1 MFTGLVEESGRVVEL
16 SAYCGQHVLRV
27 AARRVLEGLA
37 VGDSIAVNG
46 CCLTVAAR
54 EGDVLQF
61 DLLAETRRVTS
72 LGALGAGSEVNLER
86 SLAYGGRMGGHFVTG
101 HVDAVGT
108 VEVFEPRGA
117 DHYLRVRLPAGSG
130 RYLVPK
136 GSIALDGVSLTVAE
150 VGADAVA
157 VWLIPHTLAVTNLHT
172 RRVSDIVNVEFDV
185 LGKYVERMLE
195 ARLGTAR
202 GDASDRA

>member
-16 SAYCGQHVLRV
+16 YAYCGQHVLRV

-37 VGDSIAVNG
+37 IGDSLAVNG

-72 LGALGAGSEVNLER
+72 LAALVPGSEVNLER

-108 VEVFEPRGA
+108 IEALEPRGT

-130 RYLVPK
+130 RYLISK

-150 VGADAVA
+150 VGVDTVVA
-157 VWLIPHTLAVTNLHT
+157 WLIPHTLAVTNLHT
-172 RRVSDIVNVEFDV
+172 RRVGDVVNVEFDV

-195 ARLGTAR
+195 ARLGAP
-202 GDASDRA
+202 GGAP

>member
-46 CCLTVAAR
+46 CCLTVAAC

-72 LGALGAGSEVNLER
+72 LGALRAGSEVNLER

-172 RRVSDIVNVEFDV
+172 RRVGDIVNVEFDV

>member
-1 MFTGLVEESGRVVEL
+1 MFTGLVEESGRVVEF

-27 AARRVLEGLA
+27 AAQRILDGIAL
-37 VGDSIAVNG
+37 GDSIAVNG
-46 CCLTVAAR
+46 CCLTVAGR

-72 LGALGAGSEVNLER
+72 LASLVPGSLVNLER

-108 VEVFEPRGA
+108 VDVFEPRGA
-117 DHYLRVRLPAGSG
+117 DHYLRVKLPAGSG

-150 VGADAVA
+150 VVHDTVA
-157 VWLIPHTLAVTNLHT
+157 VWLIPHTLSVTNLHT
-172 RRVSDIVNVEFDV
+172 RRVGDLINLEFDV

-195 ARLGTAR
+195 ARLGQTSAAPA
-202 GDASDRA
+202 GA